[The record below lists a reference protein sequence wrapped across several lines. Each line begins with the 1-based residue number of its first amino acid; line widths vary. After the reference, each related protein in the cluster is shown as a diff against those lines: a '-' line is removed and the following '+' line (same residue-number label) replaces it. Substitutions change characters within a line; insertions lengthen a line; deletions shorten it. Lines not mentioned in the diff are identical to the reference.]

1 MLNYLNVFFLFFLV
15 LLCGCGTFKTTSR
28 TALTD
33 DFYTIKN
40 KKRNERVYVKKD
52 EEVIMIFPTKPN
64 ENKKADTSNLV
75 GVYKEISLRGHKD
88 IVLLRRNSFD
98 IDFLTIPLKFRP
110 MTSGVPAQL
119 NTEINA
125 SAYFGL
131 RTDRFTIEYEQNPSG
146 IQERVVKHFGF
157 SFGGLTGIGSTLVS
171 PTTTN
176 DQTEQE
182 YDGIVWTKGVAGIF
196 ALNSVTIGISLGFD
210 NLLDQNRSIWIY
222 ESKPWIGFTLG
233 LNLN

>member
-1 MLNYLNVFFLFFLV
+1 
-15 LLCGCGTFKTTSR
+15 
-28 TALTD
+28 
-33 DFYTIKN
+33 
-40 KKRNERVYVKKD
+40 
-52 EEVIMIFPTKPN
+52 
-64 ENKKADTSNLV
+64 
-75 GVYKEISLRGHKD
+75 
-88 IVLLRRNSFD
+88 
-98 IDFLTIPLKFRP
+98 LTIPLKFRP
-110 MTSGVPAQL
+110 MTSGVPGQL

-131 RTDRFTIEYEQNPSG
+131 RTDRFTIEYAQNPLG
-146 IQERVVKHFGF
+146 KQERVVKHFGF
-157 SFGGLTGIGSTLVS
+157 SFGGLTGLGNTLVS

-196 ALNSVTIGISLGFD
+196 ALNSVTIGLSLGFD

-222 ESKPWIGFTLG
+222 ESKPWIGFTFG